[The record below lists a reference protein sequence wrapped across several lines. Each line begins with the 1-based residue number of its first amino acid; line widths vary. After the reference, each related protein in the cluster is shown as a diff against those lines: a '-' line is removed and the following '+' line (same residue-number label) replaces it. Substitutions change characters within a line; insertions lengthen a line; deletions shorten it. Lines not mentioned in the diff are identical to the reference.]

1 MILFGHVQ
9 ETGNARPRA
18 RLLAS
23 FFLLCATVGEVRAQS
38 LKAEVVL
45 DGIGKSLA
53 KELEPVSSIA
63 RKPTRYSALAP
74 MRRAAEAD
82 ALALQAALQSKGFFA
97 AGVTSDVSRQGD
109 TAQVIFTIDR
119 GERFVITGYELDY
132 VDDVSDGR
140 PADFAALDLKPKREP
155 TGAAIQKVQQ
165 DILLKL
171 WSRGFLG
178 ADAAGHQVK
187 ADFST
192 QTATV
197 VYRVRSGKRAFFGSI
212 EVQGLTRTDPDYVR
226 MFRTF
231 EDGALAS
238 RSAIDEYRE
247 RLSET
252 GLFTEIDLQPQLPD
266 DEGRTTV
273 LARLSERKHR
283 TLGGGLAFAT
293 DIGPTTSAFWEN
305 RNFLR
310 RGETLRAALAVSAP
324 VQEASAS
331 FQKTRPRLPGYYGFD
346 VILRNED
353 TEAYNAQTTS
363 MGASLGK
370 YWADRRL
377 TTEGGVRFQYS
388 AITERQCFVA
398 GSIVQLEGTTAC
410 DDVGGTLSGD
420 EDQFR
425 AVSTPMTVTWDS
437 QDNPL
442 DPQEG
447 LLARG
452 NVTPFFG
459 TVGFTK
465 VDLAYHDRVFWGD
478 KDGGTFAGRLHV
490 GAIYGASRADIPAT
504 ERFFAGGGGSIRGY
518 AFQEASPIDPTTAD
532 ILGGASLV
540 EVNLELRQHVTD
552 ALEVAIFTDA
562 GGAFESNTP
571 DFEQVLVGAGL
582 GIRYHT
588 PLGPVRLD
596 VAIPLEKRNVVA
608 SQLNAEG
615 EPLNT
620 FDDEAFH
627 FYIALGQPF

>member
-1 MILFGHVQ
+1 MLWL
-9 ETGNARPRA
+9 T
-18 RLLAS
+18 LAT
-23 FFLLCATVGEVRAQS
+23 AQAQS
-38 LKAEVVL
+38 LKADVTLE
-45 DGIGKSLA
+45 GIGKTLS
-53 KELEPVSSIA
+53 KELKPVSSIA
-63 RKPTRYSALAP
+63 RNPERYNALAP
-74 MRRAAEAD
+74 LRRAAEAD
-82 ALALQAALQSKGFFA
+82 ALALTAALQSKGYYA
-97 AGVTSDVSRQGD
+97 ATVRSDVSRQNN
-109 TAQVIFTIDR
+109 TATVIFTIDR
-119 GERFVITGYELDY
+119 GELFTITGYKLSY
-132 VDDVSDGR
+132 VDEVADDR
-140 PADFAALDLKPKREP
+140 PADFAALDLKPKKEP
-155 TGAAIQKVQQ
+155 TGAAIKKLQD
-165 DILLKL
+165 DILLKF

-178 ADAAGHQVK
+178 ADSAGHEVK
-187 ADFST
+187 ADFSNH
-192 QTATV
+192 QAEIIFHIQ
-197 VYRVRSGKRAFFGSI
+197 SGKRAFFGSI
-212 EVQGLTRTDPDYVR
+212 EVQGLERTDPDYVR

-231 EDGALAS
+231 EEGQLAS
-238 RSAIDEYRE
+238 RTDIDTYKE

-266 DEGRTTV
+266 AEGRTTI

-293 DIGPTTSAFWEN
+293 DIGPTASAFWEN

-310 RGETLRAALAVSAP
+310 RGETLRASIAVSAP

-353 TEAYNAQTTS
+353 TEAYNAQTVS
-363 MGASLGK
+363 MGSSLGK
-370 YWADRRL
+370 LWADRRL

-388 AITERQCFVA
+388 AITERQCFVD
-398 GSIVQLEGTTAC
+398 GSIVQLTGTTAC
-410 DDVGGTLSGD
+410 ADVNGTLSGD
-420 EDQFR
+420 EVEFR
-425 AVSTPMTVTWDS
+425 AISTPLTVTWDS
-437 QDNPL
+437 QDDPL
-442 DPQEG
+442 DPQQG

-452 NVTPFFG
+452 NITPFFG

-465 VDLAYHDRVFWGD
+465 VDLAYHDRVFWGEQ
-478 KDGGTFAGRLHV
+478 DGGTFAGRLHL

-540 EVNLELRQHVTD
+540 ELNLELRQHVTD
-552 ALEVAIFTDA
+552 AIELAVFTDA
-562 GGAFESNTP
+562 GGAFEANTP
-571 DFEQVLVGAGL
+571 DFEQVLVGAGV

-596 VAIPLEKRNVVA
+596 VAIPLEKRTVVA
-608 SQLNAEG
+608 SQVNDEG
-615 EPLNT
+615 APINT